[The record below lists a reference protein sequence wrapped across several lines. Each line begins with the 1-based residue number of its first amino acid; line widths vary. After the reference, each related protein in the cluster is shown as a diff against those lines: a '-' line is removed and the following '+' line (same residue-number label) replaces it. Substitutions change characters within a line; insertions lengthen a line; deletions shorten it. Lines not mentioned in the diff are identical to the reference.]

1 MLHILP
7 LGQGSFEVVEALF
20 HQELMEVGIRGHQG
34 GEEMNSS
41 DGDENDQEDVDEGE
55 SLDPAGWLGSFQGR
69 GSNSI
74 VGVGLLRGKQSFVAH
89 DVIEEAQILE
99 ELLNSDR
106 LLFRGGLVTAGTGV
120 GWSVVSDLGGG
131 ISCHP
136 AGLDCRAEFQ
146 IAEGDDVPVGLV
158 SSIFESDLSRV

>member
-55 SLDPAGWLGSFQGR
+55 SLDPAGRLGSFQGR

-106 LLFRGGLVTAGTGV
+106 LLFRGGLGAVGTGV
-120 GWSVVSDLGGG
+120 
-131 ISCHP
+131 
-136 AGLDCRAEFQ
+136 A
-146 IAEGDDVPVGLV
+146 
-158 SSIFESDLSRV
+158 